1 MPVTGC
7 LLNAVLGPGVGA
19 DVGRALES
27 GPSSLQNVRRPAGGL
42 GGGVVIDSHFLPG
55 SVHGDLERRHE
66 KHFIFQRVLKKC
78 TCAEYLPRGKELLQN
93 CTLSNADEAQS
104 LEEIK
109 ILYPVYV
116 RTKEILL
123 CVNNQ
128 NLQSSSTIS
137 RVLLSIL
144 RPPQVSALTCFRFL
158 PLFETKH

>member
-1 MPVTGC
+1 M
-7 LLNAVLGPGVGA
+7 GA

-27 GPSSLQNVRRPAGGL
+27 GPSSLQNVRRHAGGL

-123 CVNNQ
+123 CVNNR

-144 RPPQVSALTCFRFL
+144 RPPSSKCFNLLQISPFV
-158 PLFETKH
+158 